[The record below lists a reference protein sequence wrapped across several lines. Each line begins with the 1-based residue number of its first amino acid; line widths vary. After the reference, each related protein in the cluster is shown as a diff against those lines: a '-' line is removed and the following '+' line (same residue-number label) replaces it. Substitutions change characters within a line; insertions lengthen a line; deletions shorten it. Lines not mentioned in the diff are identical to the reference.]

1 MAVKIT
7 IITPGKAKKDWL
19 EAGLAQYVK
28 WLKPYCQIEFLLIK
42 PGSDKLPPELV
53 LAVEGRSI
61 LAQIRPQDYV
71 VALDLA
77 GLEVDSEQLAL
88 HLPAWL
94 AAGGSKLTFV
104 IGGAFGLAEPV
115 LQRAQQRLSLSRL
128 TLTHQMTRLLLLEQC
143 YRSFCILQNKPYH
156 K

>member
-7 IITPGKAKKDWL
+7 VITPVRPKKDWL
-19 EAGLAQYVK
+19 EAGLAQYVT
-28 WLKPYCQIEFLLIK
+28 WLKPYCQVEFDLIR
-42 PGSDKLPPELV
+42 PGPDKLPPDLLV
-53 LAVEGRSI
+53 ETEGRSI
-61 LAQIRPQDYV
+61 LARIRPQDYV

-77 GLEVDSEQLAL
+77 GLELDSKQLAG
-88 HLPAWL
+88 HLADWL
-94 AAGGSKLTFV
+94 AAGGSKLTFI

-115 LQRAQQRLSLSRL
+115 LNRAQQRLSLSPL